1 MLDRCITLLT
11 PAIERNS
18 NPIVVDATLGLGGHS
33 KAILEKFPQVRIVG
47 LDRDQ
52 SAMKIA
58 IANLQNFADRVT
70 IIHAI
75 YDEIPDVLDNLG
87 FTKVDGI
94 LFDLGVS
101 SLQLDE
107 AERGFSY
114 SQAAPLDMRMDQTEP
129 LSASVIINTY
139 SKRELIRVLRNYG
152 EEKFADRIAENIIKA
167 RNSGRLNNTKDLAEL
182 VKTSIPAATRR
193 TGGNPAK
200 RTFQALRIEVNN
212 ELKVLEAAIPAGLER
227 LAVGG
232 RMVVMSFQSLEDR
245 IVKRFFADVSE
256 SKSPRG
262 LPVELAEFAPKF
274 NLVFRGSESATELEV
289 EDNSRAQSAKLRAIE
304 RIAA

>member
-1 MLDRCITLLT
+1 
-11 PAIERNS
+11 
-18 NPIVVDATLGLGGHS
+18 
-33 KAILEKFPQVRIVG
+33 
-47 LDRDQ
+47 
-52 SAMKIA
+52 
-58 IANLQNFADRVT
+58 
-70 IIHAI
+70 
-75 YDEIPDVLDNLG
+75 
-87 FTKVDGI
+87 
-94 LFDLGVS
+94 
-101 SLQLDE
+101 
-107 AERGFSY
+107 
-114 SQAAPLDMRMDQTEP
+114 
-129 LSASVIINTY
+129 ASVIINTY

-232 RMVVMSFQSLEDR
+232 RMVVISFQSLEDR

-274 NLVFRGSESATELEV
+274 NLVFRGSESATELEI